1 MPDFLQKVTHWTFQ
15 TLIHKCIN
23 ITDAKQA
30 ACPVMSVVVLSCT
43 VAPKALWE
51 KSFKRGRFF
60 RFFFHHVVSHAY
72 FRQLLFVNTVWTFAV
87 RIFPGVL
94 YVCTWLAIPVRCFD
108 NRQSLGECRATCR
121 NRKAGRYFQNSAW
134 HHVTLAILQPECRA
148 KTLALF
154 TRHIGARK
162 IIKWVVEP
170 LAMFSNTTM
179 CL

>member
-1 MPDFLQKVTHWTFQ
+1 MQNKL
-15 TLIHKCIN
+15 L
-23 ITDAKQA
+23 
-30 ACPVMSVVVLSCT
+30 VLSCPLSSYH
-43 VAPKALWE
+43 VQLHRRHFE
-51 KSFKRGRFF
+51 KSFKRGLDFSVS
-60 RFFFHHVVSHAY
+60 FFHRVCSSHAY

-134 HHVTLAILQPECRA
+134 HHVTLTILQPECQA

-154 TRHIGARK
+154 TRQIGARK
-162 IIKWVVEP
+162 IINWVV
-170 LAMFSNTTM
+170 
-179 CL
+179 

>member
-1 MPDFLQKVTHWTFQ
+1 MKNDLKIIIIKF
-15 TLIHKCIN
+15 ICCN
-23 ITDAKQA
+23 IAFDKHNGCKTS
-30 ACPVMSVVVLSCT
+30 CLSCHVRCHPVMYSCT
-43 VAPKALWE
+43 EGTLRNLLNGGDLSV
-51 KSFKRGRFF
+51 S
-60 RFFFHHVVSHAY
+60 FFHRVVSHAY

-134 HHVTLAILQPECRA
+134 HHVTLTILQSECQA

-162 IIKWVVEP
+162 IINWVV
-170 LAMFSNTTM
+170 
-179 CL
+179 